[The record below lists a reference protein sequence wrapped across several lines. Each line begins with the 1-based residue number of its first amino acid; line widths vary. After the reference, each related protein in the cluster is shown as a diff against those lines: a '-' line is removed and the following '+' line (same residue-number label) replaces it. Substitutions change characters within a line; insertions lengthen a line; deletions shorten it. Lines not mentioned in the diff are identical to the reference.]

1 VLNRILRHP
10 GGEDLLK
17 TCTVWRQCPI

>member
-17 TCTVWRQCPI
+17 TCTVCRQCPI